1 MAKSTYYLYDLDPKL
16 LINLS
21 YVEATNLKIDSAK
34 KLIKVLF
41 EPSYMDRDNTRINEI
56 DKGLG
61 KTPLKHFGEVL
72 FQNILHLIP
81 LPVYKY
87 QCSHLDR

>member
-21 YVEATNLKIDSAK
+21 YVEAINLKIDSAK

-41 EPSYMDRDNTRINEI
+41 EPSYMNRDNARIN
-56 DKGLG
+56 D
-61 KTPLKHFGEVL
+61 
-72 FQNILHLIP
+72 
-81 LPVYKY
+81 VYKAIKFN
-87 QCSHLDR
+87 QALLEELKC

>member
-21 YVEATNLKIDSAK
+21 YVEAINLKIDSAK

-41 EPSYMDRDNTRINEI
+41 ELNFMNRDNTRINDVNKAIKFNQALLEE
-56 DKGLG
+56 
-61 KTPLKHFGEVL
+61 LK
-72 FQNILHLIP
+72 
-81 LPVYKY
+81 
-87 QCSHLDR
+87 C

>member
-21 YVEATNLKIDSAK
+21 YVEAINLKIDSAK

-41 EPSYMDRDNTRINEI
+41 EQSYMDRDNTRINDVNKAIKFNQALLEE
-56 DKGLG
+56 
-61 KTPLKHFGEVL
+61 LK
-72 FQNILHLIP
+72 
-81 LPVYKY
+81 
-87 QCSHLDR
+87 C

>member
-21 YVEATNLKIDSAK
+21 YVEAINLKIDSAK

-41 EPSYMDRDNTRINEI
+41 EPSYMDRDNIRIN
-56 DKGLG
+56 D
-61 KTPLKHFGEVL
+61 
-72 FQNILHLIP
+72 
-81 LPVYKY
+81 VYKAIKFN
-87 QCSHLDR
+87 QALLEELKC

>member
-21 YVEATNLKIDSAK
+21 YVEAINLKIDSAK

-41 EPSYMDRDNTRINEI
+41 EQSFMDRDNSRIN
-56 DKGLG
+56 D
-61 KTPLKHFGEVL
+61 
-72 FQNILHLIP
+72 
-81 LPVYKY
+81 VYKSIKFN
-87 QCSHLDR
+87 QALLEELKC

>member
-21 YVEATNLKIDSAK
+21 YVEAINLKIDSAK

-41 EPSYMDRDNTRINEI
+41 EPSYMDRDNTRINDVNKAIKFNHALLEE
-56 DKGLG
+56 
-61 KTPLKHFGEVL
+61 LK
-72 FQNILHLIP
+72 
-81 LPVYKY
+81 
-87 QCSHLDR
+87 C

>member
-21 YVEATNLKIDSAK
+21 YVEAINLKIDSAK

-41 EPSYMDRDNTRINEI
+41 EPSYMSRDNNRIN
-56 DKGLG
+56 D
-61 KTPLKHFGEVL
+61 
-72 FQNILHLIP
+72 
-81 LPVYKY
+81 VYKAIKFN
-87 QCSHLDR
+87 QALLEELKC

>member
-21 YVEATNLKIDSAK
+21 YVEAINLKIDSAK

-41 EPSYMDRDNTRINEI
+41 EPSYMDRDNTRINDVNKAIKFNQALLEE
-56 DKGLG
+56 
-61 KTPLKHFGEVL
+61 LK
-72 FQNILHLIP
+72 
-81 LPVYKY
+81 
-87 QCSHLDR
+87 C